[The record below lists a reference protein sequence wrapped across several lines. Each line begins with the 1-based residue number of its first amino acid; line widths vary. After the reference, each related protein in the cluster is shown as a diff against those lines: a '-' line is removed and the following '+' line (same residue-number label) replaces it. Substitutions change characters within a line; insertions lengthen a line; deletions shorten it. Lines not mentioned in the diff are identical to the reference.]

1 MEDYTM
7 GMAKKIRTIL
17 LERDMTIK
25 ELAEKI
31 GTNGNNLSN
40 KLSWD
45 NFSEKELKD
54 IAEALDCDY
63 DGIFTL
69 RDSGKTI

>member
-1 MEDYTM
+1 M

-40 KLSWD
+40 KLSCD
-45 NFSEKELKD
+45 NFSEKELRD

-69 RDSGKTI
+69 RDGGKVV

>member
-1 MEDYTM
+1 M
-7 GMAKKIRTIL
+7 GMTKKIKIIL
-17 LERDMTIK
+17 LEKNMTIK
-25 ELAEKI
+25 ELAERI

-40 KLSWD
+40 KLSRD
-45 NFSEKELKD
+45 NFSEKELRE

-69 RDSGKTI
+69 RDSGKTV

>member
-1 MEDYTM
+1 M
-7 GMAKKIRTIL
+7 GMSIKIRMLL
-17 LERDMTIK
+17 LERKFTIK

-40 KLSWD
+40 KLSRD
-45 NFSEKELKD
+45 NFSEKELLD

-63 DGIFTL
+63 DAAFTM
-69 RDSGKTI
+69 RDTGKKI

>member
-1 MEDYTM
+1 
-7 GMAKKIRTIL
+7 MAMSKKIRTVL

-40 KLSWD
+40 KLSRD
-45 NFSEKELKD
+45 NFPEKELRE
-54 IAEALDCDY
+54 IAEALDCDF

>member
-1 MEDYTM
+1 M
-7 GMAKKIRTIL
+7 GMAIKIRTLL
-17 LERDMTIK
+17 LEKKMTIK

-40 KLSWD
+40 KLSRD
-45 NFSEKELKD
+45 NFSENELRE

-63 DGIFTL
+63 DAAFIM
-69 RDSGKTI
+69 RDSGKKI

>member
-1 MEDYTM
+1 
-7 GMAKKIRTIL
+7 
-17 LERDMTIK
+17 MTIK

-40 KLSWD
+40 KLSRD
-45 NFSEKELKD
+45 NFSEKELSE